1 MPPGPAWGPGKGM
14 RASKDKVVELTYG
27 DRVRPG
33 RLSMSTTASTRGYA
47 GFGVLLHEAPGWA
60 DAVVVDKT
68 GAGVDTARRCAARHG
83 PTGPG
88 VSVTSTSAPRTSMP
102 YPRGRRPQ
110 GLSPKGRGKRAPE
123 SPRKEAEGQG
133 RRLTQARLIGVGYTS
148 QQRPTSRR
156 CQQMLESPP
165 YSMSCE
171 RSLST
176 RTRHQEPCLRK
187 QSPG

>member
-1 MPPGPAWGPGKGM
+1 M

-68 GAGVDTARRCAARHG
+68 GTGVDTARRRAARHG

-102 YPRGRRPQ
+102 YPPRSPTTRPVAQ
-110 GLSPKGRGKRAPE
+110 RTGEARAGAPE
-123 SPRKEAEGQG
+123 EGGGGPRPAPDP
-133 RRLTQARLIGVGYTS
+133 RPALIGVGYTS

-187 QSPG
+187 QSPS

>member
-1 MPPGPAWGPGKGM
+1 M

-68 GAGVDTARRCAARHG
+68 GTGVDTARRCAARHG
-83 PTGPG
+83 PTGLG

-102 YPRGRRPQ
+102 YPPEVADHKACRPKDGGSARRSPRGRR
-110 GLSPKGRGKRAPE
+110 RRA
-123 SPRKEAEGQG
+123 KAG
-133 RRLTQARLIGVGYTS
+133 A
-148 QQRPTSRR
+148 
-156 CQQMLESPP
+156 
-165 YSMSCE
+165 
-171 RSLST
+171 
-176 RTRHQEPCLRK
+176 
-187 QSPG
+187 

>member
-1 MPPGPAWGPGKGM
+1 M

-68 GAGVDTARRCAARHG
+68 GTGVDTARRRAARHG

-88 VSVTSTSAPRTSMP
+88 VADRKARRPKDRGSARRS
-102 YPRGRRPQ
+102 PRGRR
-110 GLSPKGRGKRAPE
+110 RRA
-123 SPRKEAEGQG
+123 KAG
-133 RRLTQARLIGVGYTS
+133 A
-148 QQRPTSRR
+148 
-156 CQQMLESPP
+156 
-165 YSMSCE
+165 
-171 RSLST
+171 
-176 RTRHQEPCLRK
+176 
-187 QSPG
+187 